1 VVSGPVSRIHGANM
15 SVLTWLLGI
24 VLLVQQPGGPAGLGG
39 APTIKLKALPAREA
53 VAPGENVQVVLQLDI
68 PKPWHMYHPI
78 ILDTGMATT
87 FSFKAPPGVTV
98 GEVRF
103 PSPEYA
109 ELSGIRYLEFQGRV
123 AALTTVKIDSA
134 AKVGESVSIDIAV
147 SGLACVEAC
156 VPVEAKETLKLSV
169 KAGAAQQTNEDALKA
184 AKAKLPPALADAPY
198 LKGSTIEVSKGKV
211 GINEPAELIAT
222 LKVEKGHHI
231 QDRDPG
237 VAGLVPTQIFIE
249 AIDGIEIAA
258 AEKQSWPEPKTRE
271 MAGVGR
277 VREQAGDVKIR
288 IPFKVTDAEIKLRS
302 AALRALVYYQVCT
315 DAGVCYPPAF
325 SEAIV
330 RFEIDP
336 AIKGEKATGDATK
349 GGLTAAP
356 SGRESASRTYKTLPL
371 PELLSVLL
379 GAFLGGV
386 ILNVMPCVLPVLS
399 IKILSFMQQAGEDRG
414 RVFAMGLVYAG
425 GILLCFAVL
434 AVVMIGFGK
443 AWGGFMQEP
452 LYVAIL
458 AAIVFAFALSLLGVY
473 EFRLPGAVESAAGS
487 MTTRE
492 GYGGAFLNGLMA
504 VALATPCVGPF
515 LGSAVGTLVQ
525 LPPLVGGLGIMM
537 VGVGLAFP
545 YVLLTAFP
553 QWLRFLPRPGKWMNT
568 FKEVMGFVLLATVLW
583 LLWVLQFQVASLIS
597 TLVVLLAVGVACWML
612 GRLTLSASAARTYGT
627 YAAGLSIIACSWF
640 GGQRLFGAIDAAPA
654 GTQAASSDDHWRAWS
669 PGLPEK
675 LAAEGHTVYVDF
687 TAKWCLT
694 CQTNKQTVLK
704 VDPVKSKLAELGVV
718 MIEGDFTR
726 KDALMQEELGKYD
739 RAGVP
744 LNIIFPAG
752 KPEKA
757 IVLPELLTSGIVLD
771 ALKQA
776 GPSAAG
782 ASSVTMNTP

>member
-1 VVSGPVSRIHGANM
+1 MNALIWLASL
-15 SVLTWLLGI
+15 VLF
-24 VLLVQQPGGPAGLGG
+24 VQKPGGPAGLGG
-39 APTIKLKALPAREA
+39 APKIKLEAFATREA
-53 VAPGENVQVVLQLDI
+53 VAPGESVELVLQLDI
-68 PKPWHMYHPI
+68 PRPWHMYHPI

-87 FSFKAPPGVTV
+87 FSFQTQPGVTV
-98 GEVRF
+98 GAVRF
-103 PSPEYA
+103 PSPEFG
-109 ELSGIRYLEFQGRV
+109 EQSGIRYLEFHGRV
-123 AALTTVKIDSA
+123 AALTTVTIDKSA
-134 AKVGESVSIDIAV
+134 KPGEAVEIEVGV

-156 VPVEAKETLKLSV
+156 VPVEAKTTLKLPV
-169 KAGAAQQTNEDALKA
+169 KDGRGGPANFDVLKA
-184 AKAKLPPALADAPY
+184 ARAKLPPALTDAPY

-237 VAGLVPTQIFIE
+237 VEGLIPTQIFIE
-249 AIDGIEIAA
+249 TPDGVEFAA
-258 AEKQSWPEPKTRE
+258 NDKQIWPEPKKRE
-271 MAGVGR
+271 VAGVGR
-277 VREQAGDVKIR
+277 VREHSGEIKIR

-302 AALRALVYYQVCT
+302 AELRALVYYQVCT

-325 SEAIV
+325 AEQIV

-336 AIKGEKATGDATK
+336 AIKGDKAAA
-349 GGLTAAP
+349 GGPNAGSTATAAGGG
-356 SGRESASRTYKTLPL
+356 SGRTYKTISI

-386 ILNVMPCVLPVLS
+386 ILNIMPCVLPVLS
-399 IKILSFMQQAGEDRG
+399 IKIFSFMQQAGEDRG
-414 RVFAMGLVYAG
+414 RVFALGLVYAG

-434 AVVMIGFGK
+434 AVIMMMFGV

-553 QWLRFLPRPGKWMNT
+553 QWMRFLPRPGRWMNT
-568 FKEVMGFVLLATVLW
+568 FKETMGFVLLATVLW
-583 LLWVLQFQVASLIS
+583 LLWVMQYQVASLIS
-597 TLVVLLAVGVACWML
+597 TLVVLLAVGMACWML
-612 GRLTLSASAARTYGT
+612 GRLTLSASAAKTYAT
-627 YAAGLSIIACSWF
+627 YAAGLAVIACGWV
-640 GGQRLFGAIDAAPA
+640 GGQKLFGAIDARPLE
-654 GTQAASSDDHWRAWS
+654 TASVSSGAWRAWS

-694 CQTNKQTVLK
+694 CQANKQTVLK
-704 VDPVKSKLAELGVV
+704 VDPVKSRLAEMDVV

-726 KDALMQEELGKYD
+726 KDPLMQDELRKYD

-757 IVLPELLTSGIVLD
+757 IVLPELLTSRIVLD

-782 ASSVTMNTP
+782 ASSVTLKTP